1 MAAEAGEKPRGLFLD
16 EISVGQKA
24 EFSKTVTEADISG
37 YAGISGDTNPVHLD
51 EEFAKTTIFKTRIA
65 HGMLSAGFI
74 SAILGTK
81 LPGPGCIYL
90 SQTLKFLAPVMIGD
104 RVTARATVTNIVPE
118 KKRVTLK
125 TDCFIGDKQVIDG
138 EAVVMVPVRA

>member
-1 MAAEAGEKPRGLFLD
+1 MAEKPRGLFLD
-16 EISVGQKA
+16 EISMGQQA
-24 EFSKTVTEADISG
+24 EFSKTVAESDINKYADV
-37 YAGISGDTNPVHLD
+37 SGDTNPVHLD
-51 EEFAKTTIFKTRIA
+51 EAFAKTTIFKTRIA

-104 RVTARATVTNIVPE
+104 TVTARATVTAIVAE

-138 EAVVMVPVRA
+138 EAVVMVPVRG

>member
-1 MAAEAGEKPRGLFLD
+1 MAEKPRGLFLD
-16 EISVGQKA
+16 EISMGQEA
-24 EFSKTVTEADISG
+24 EFSKTVTEADIEM
-37 YAGISGDTNPVHLD
+37 YAKVSGDVNPVHMD

-74 SAILGTK
+74 SAILVTK

-90 SQTLKFLAPVMIGD
+90 SQSLKFLAPVMIGD
-104 RVTARATVTNIVPE
+104 TVTARATVTGIVPE

-125 TDCFIGDKQVIDG
+125 TDCFIGDKKVIDG
-138 EAVVMVPVRA
+138 EAVVMVPVRG

>member
-1 MAAEAGEKPRGLFLD
+1 MAEKPRGLFLD
-16 EISVGQKA
+16 EISMGQEA
-24 EFSKTVTEADISG
+24 EFSKTVTEADIEM
-37 YAGISGDTNPVHLD
+37 YAKVSGDVNPVHMD

-90 SQTLKFLAPVMIGD
+90 SQSLKFLAPVMIGD
-104 RVTARATVTNIVPE
+104 TVTARATVTAIVPE

-125 TDCFIGDKQVIDG
+125 TDCFIGDKKVIDG
-138 EAVVMVPVRA
+138 EAVVMVPVRG

>member
-1 MAAEAGEKPRGLFLD
+1 MAEKPRGLFLD
-16 EISVGQKA
+16 EISMGQEA
-24 EFSKTVTEADISG
+24 EFSKTVTEADIQM
-37 YAGISGDTNPVHLD
+37 YAKVSGDVNPVHMD
-51 EEFAKTTIFKTRIA
+51 EDFAKTTIFKTRIA

-90 SQTLKFLAPVMIGD
+90 SQSLKFLAPVMIGD
-104 RVTARATVTNIVPE
+104 TVTARATVTGIVPE

-125 TDCFIGDKQVIDG
+125 TDCFIGDKKVIDG
-138 EAVVMVPVRA
+138 EAVVMVPVRG